1 MGVYLYM
8 STQWWTGGLLGRTQP
23 LADRWLHV
31 VTLGRAC
38 SSGDDSIYFLP
49 RKDCHMRRSSPW
61 KVLCVAKD
69 KHLDNEHLVWL
80 RPHLVTAQFRLCQQ
94 KLMIHFTS
102 ELGCSDHPVRV
113 HPSSHWLKPTLDS
126 CESIKDSGRNDQ
138 WILLNIRQ
146 INIDES
152 INDCVWCKIM
162 ECNLY
167 LCFYLFLVIYAWAAN
182 MV

>member
-8 STQWWTGGLLGRTQP
+8 STLWWTGGLLGRTQP

-31 VTLGRAC
+31 VTLGKAC

-49 RKDCHMRRSSPW
+49 RKDCHMRRSSSW

-80 RPHLVTAQFRLCQQ
+80 CPHLVTAQFRLCQQ
-94 KLMIHFTS
+94 KVRIHFTS
-102 ELGCSDHPVRV
+102 ELGCSDHPVR
-113 HPSSHWLKPTLDS
+113 
-126 CESIKDSGRNDQ
+126 
-138 WILLNIRQ
+138 ILINIRQ

-152 INDCVWCKIM
+152 IIYFVWCKIM
-162 ECNLY
+162 VCNLY
-167 LCFYLFLVIYAWAAN
+167 LYFYLFLFIYGWAAI

>member
-8 STQWWTGGLLGRTQP
+8 STLWWTGGLWGRTQP

-49 RKDCHMRRSSPW
+49 ERDCHMCRSSSR

-80 RPHLVTAQFRLCQQ
+80 GPHLVTAQFRLRQQ
-94 KLMIHFTS
+94 KVMIHFNW
-102 ELGCSDHPVRV
+102 ELGHSDHPVRV
-113 HPSSHWLKPTLDS
+113 HPSSHWMRRRNPPWIAVS
-126 CESIKDSGRNDQ
+126 PSKDSGINEQ
-138 WILLNIRQ
+138 LILINIRQ

-152 INDCVWCKIM
+152 IN
-162 ECNLY
+162 
-167 LCFYLFLVIYAWAAN
+167 
-182 MV
+182 